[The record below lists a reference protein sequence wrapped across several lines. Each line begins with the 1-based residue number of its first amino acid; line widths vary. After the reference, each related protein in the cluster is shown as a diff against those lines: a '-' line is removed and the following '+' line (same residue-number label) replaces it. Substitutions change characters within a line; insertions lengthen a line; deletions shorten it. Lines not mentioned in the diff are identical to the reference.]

1 MKKSLSKYADVML
14 VAICIMSVQLMNP
27 SSAYAYIDP
36 GAGSII
42 LQVILGGVGALAI
55 ILKIFW
61 ERIVSIF
68 SFNKDTSDESQINVE
83 D

>member
-1 MKKSLSKYADVML
+1 MQKSPLKHADVL
-14 VAICIMSVQLMNP
+14 LIAICIMSAQFIDP

-36 GAGSII
+36 GAGSIV

-55 ILKIFW
+55 ILKLFW

-68 SFNKDTSDESQINVE
+68 SLSKDTSDESQINLE